1 MVRRHSFNRRARQD
15 LKEFIRRSRRRDQ
28 CQIQGLDLVGIADVK
43 NTRDI
48 DDVLSFTD
56 HTLANISREPPPFS
70 GFRCHY
76 MKRYDNIN
84 NGGVC
89 RPLNYAHRTQQQAL
103 RCHRSHFCHGIL
115 DWKDNV
121 YNNAKSKGTPP
132 SYLEVTAGSCFKC
145 HHMKRTII

>member
-15 LKEFIRRSRRRDQ
+15 LKEFIRRSRRRDSKVYDLVPSFHLVYHV
-28 CQIQGLDLVGIADVK
+28 GLDLG
-43 NTRDI
+43 T
-48 DDVLSFTD
+48 
-56 HTLANISREPPPFS
+56 PPFS

-84 NGGVC
+84 NGGMC

-115 DWKDNV
+115 DWKDV
-121 YNNAKSKGTPP
+121 CWSRDYGRSD
-132 SYLEVTAGSCFKC
+132 
-145 HHMKRTII
+145 

>member
-115 DWKDNV
+115 DWKDV
-121 YNNAKSKGTPP
+121 CWS
-132 SYLEVTAGSCFKC
+132 
-145 HHMKRTII
+145 RD